1 MATSDQDIS
10 DELQESISTILKPKK
25 VEFMK
30 KVKVTTKLKSEEK
43 ILALTLWRAFVLP
56 VRIPAKVESSFNYLE
71 INAINTIDLNQIV
84 IETEKISY
92 SFKLMSLEDLEQV
105 VSHVTASLKKIFPDS
120 SPGKLLKKNTHELQE
135 RIWKITASLE
145 DLKDS
150 NQGPC
155 GGYSETYTA
164 LCDYN
169 GFPCKEEI
177 QWDVDTIYHSQDTKE
192 FNLLDFSH
200 LDSRDVALCV
210 AALAFNQW
218 FIKLYSKDLRLN
230 PDVVEQILYM
240 LSMSSKLEE
249 VVLEN
254 AGLKFDFGQ
263 KMALA
268 LEENPCPGIHT
279 INLSSNQLE
288 DRGMSALS
296 QQIEKLSKGLKHL
309 NISRTSLSAKGL
321 NSLAQSFLSND
332 SFASSLVYLDLSGN
346 PGLLAAEDTCS
357 FYSFLAQPN
366 ALSHLD
372 LAGTDCALDA
382 LFGALDR
389 GCCMHL
395 SSLILNRNVYSHK
408 KVREIPPSL
417 KHFFRN
423 CWSLKYVGLSGT
435 KLPLE
440 ALRAVLQGL
449 ACNTHVSDVQL
460 DLSNCELRSAGAQV
474 IQDHIFDAKAIS
486 NLDLTDNGFDS
497 DMVTL
502 VLSLGRSK
510 SLQHVSL
517 GKNFNIKSKAL
528 VDVLHRIVQLIQD
541 EECPLRS
548 LSVADSR
555 LKSGTCILINA
566 LGSNTCLRR
575 IDISGNAM
583 GDTGAKMLAKALQ
596 INTSLRTVAW
606 DRNHT
611 TAVGFLDVASALERN
626 YTLKSMP
633 LPMSDVAQAYRNN
646 PEKTEE
652 ALQKIQS
659 YLLRNNQMRTFPPE
673 QALRLEEGIVTSSTQ
688 QMVDIM
694 CDKVQEHL
702 NIINKG
708 PVKELQ
714 EDLTFAEETI
724 KDAKMLTTILPALYQ
739 RGISL
744 PCESSMR
751 SRLESVA
758 DDISQAANMEI
769 ETLVQSLL
777 DSTKSLCPNTL
788 QKASVQ
794 EQLVNPVLSKISIP
808 QNFVKSAIIEQ
819 AGLEIV
825 NKLREV
831 KLSITAA
838 FIDRTVEHTL
848 KELITAQQ
856 KLAHHLPKPGFGFS
870 APDEAS
876 SESLGDET
884 MVKGSEPLLAAAQ
897 RLAPVESASTLRRKT
912 IHSRRIRPTAALK
925 RVSEFNLERQVEE
938 MDCLAE
944 KQLLSVSGRPMSHPA
959 CVEIA
964 FPVPPLTGSFTNLP
978 TEGQKLEHY
987 TRGRPKPNRTKR
999 QPPSKPVVQP
1009 TNHENEDQE
1018 TISTLDEGLEE
1029 FFTNKTTHG
1038 KYCKNQ
1044 PTKRAEHNIPPRS
1057 KNKFLK
1063 FSDFFA
1069 FKISKFT
1076 KPQKSDKEPEGK
1088 PPRSK
1093 SPAPELLRPRR
1104 KSGEAQVQAT
1114 PHEGATPQASERTR
1128 LSTMQDVCRPR
1139 SPRAA
1144 KAQSLILLPGM
1155 KQSEALSMQ
1164 LSVPSEQELNL
1175 EPYIGNELSQS
1186 DLRIH
1191 TVLHRTGAKVMPI
1204 NPKSKLNTD
1213 SESGGTNYYEVSAEK
1228 KTQPP
1233 SRAMKLSALANM
1245 DEPSTVRDAD
1255 DEDSETTSLRE
1266 AKVGEVSSD
1275 KRSEGSQ
1282 MVSEGR
1288 QQRILLP
1295 PHRKL
1300 LRPRAMDRR
1309 SSPSPLPRKLAGS
1322 EKSFSLSVNGSP
1334 EEHRNH
1340 QNKIHPPSEDPS
1352 SGSDET
1358 EESNVS
1364 QASHTAATCGEH
1376 TVELWPSEILNNQEG
1391 SL

>member
-1 MATSDQDIS
+1 PCVCVSLCGCLPLWVPVSLCVCECSGEWRD
-10 DELQESISTILKPKK
+10 ST
-25 VEFMK
+25 F
-30 KVKVTTKLKSEEK
+30 
-43 ILALTLWRAFVLP
+43 
-56 VRIPAKVESSFNYLE
+56 
-71 INAINTIDLNQIV
+71 IV

-288 DRGMSALS
+288 DRGKGHSLFFSMTSTQCLLTQIQLGPRSHFTSRPRLGSCYLPCVSIISVFLPCVGTPITTQPPADHRLHINTAL
-296 QQIEKLSKGLKHL
+296 G
-309 NISRTSLSAKGL
+309 
-321 NSLAQSFLSND
+321 
-332 SFASSLVYLDLSGN
+332 
-346 PGLLAAEDTCS
+346 S

-382 LFGALDR
+382 VSSQSEYTAPLVHMCPL
-389 GCCMHL
+389 L
-395 SSLILNRNVYSHK
+395 SCR

-652 ALQKIQS
+652 ALGMGGGR
-659 YLLRNNQMRTFPPE
+659 RNHGLHRFGSFHTPFGMESCLCFHF
-673 QALRLEEGIVTSSTQ
+673 SSQ
-688 QMVDIM
+688 
-694 CDKVQEHL
+694 
-702 NIINKG
+702 
-708 PVKELQ
+708 
-714 EDLTFAEETI
+714 
-724 KDAKMLTTILPALYQ
+724 
-739 RGISL
+739 
-744 PCESSMR
+744 
-751 SRLESVA
+751 
-758 DDISQAANMEI
+758 
-769 ETLVQSLL
+769 TLVQSLL

-825 NKLREV
+825 NKLRSG
-831 KLSITAA
+831 KY
-838 FIDRTVEHTL
+838 
-848 KELITAQQ
+848 
-856 KLAHHLPKPGFGFS
+856 LA
-870 APDEAS
+870 
-876 SESLGDET
+876 
-884 MVKGSEPLLAAAQ
+884 
-897 RLAPVESASTLRRKT
+897 RRC
-912 IHSRRIRPTAALK
+912 
-925 RVSEFNLERQVEE
+925 VSEFNLERQVEE

-999 QPPSKPVVQP
+999 QPPSKPVVSLARQRP
-1009 TNHENEDQE
+1009 GWGFNTQ
-1018 TISTLDEGLEE
+1018 
-1029 FFTNKTTHG
+1029 
-1038 KYCKNQ
+1038 
-1044 PTKRAEHNIPPRS
+1044 
-1057 KNKFLK
+1057 
-1063 FSDFFA
+1063 
-1069 FKISKFT
+1069 
-1076 KPQKSDKEPEGK
+1076 QKSI
-1088 PPRSK
+1088 S
-1093 SPAPELLRPRR
+1093 
-1104 KSGEAQVQAT
+1104 Q
-1114 PHEGATPQASERTR
+1114 
-1128 LSTMQDVCRPR
+1128 C
-1139 SPRAA
+1139 AA
-1144 KAQSLILLPGM
+1144 
-1155 KQSEALSMQ
+1155 
-1164 LSVPSEQELNL
+1164 LNL
-1175 EPYIGNELSQS
+1175 NLGFCCSKTETKKLF
-1186 DLRIH
+1186 
-1191 TVLHRTGAKVMPI
+1191 AKRKIPQILEIRSRWEHSAGQAAPME
-1204 NPKSKLNTD
+1204 K
-1213 SESGGTNYYEVSAEK
+1213 SESTFRV
-1228 KTQPP
+1228 
-1233 SRAMKLSALANM
+1233 
-1245 DEPSTVRDAD
+1245 
-1255 DEDSETTSLRE
+1255 
-1266 AKVGEVSSD
+1266 
-1275 KRSEGSQ
+1275 
-1282 MVSEGR
+1282 
-1288 QQRILLP
+1288 
-1295 PHRKL
+1295 H
-1300 LRPRAMDRR
+1300 
-1309 SSPSPLPRKLAGS
+1309 
-1322 EKSFSLSVNGSP
+1322 
-1334 EEHRNH
+1334 
-1340 QNKIHPPSEDPS
+1340 DPS
-1352 SGSDET
+1352 S
-1358 EESNVS
+1358 
-1364 QASHTAATCGEH
+1364 
-1376 TVELWPSEILNNQEG
+1376 ELKGPVLTKGRGPEMLTHFSP
-1391 SL
+1391 

>member
-1 MATSDQDIS
+1 MPKMAMLSNYNYILFRVI
-10 DELQESISTILKPKK
+10 LQ
-25 VEFMK
+25 FMK
-30 KVKVTTKLKSEEK
+30 RFFLLGSNVYNTLFCLSVY
-43 ILALTLWRAFVLP
+43 LA
-56 VRIPAKVESSFNYLE
+56 
-71 INAINTIDLNQIV
+71 
-84 IETEKISY
+84 
-92 SFKLMSLEDLEQV
+92 
-105 VSHVTASLKKIFPDS
+105 
-120 SPGKLLKKNTHELQE
+120 
-135 RIWKITASLE
+135 
-145 DLKDS
+145 
-150 NQGPC
+150 

-254 AGLKFDFGQ
+254 AGLK
-263 KMALA
+263 LA
-268 LEENPCPGIHT
+268 KLPFASHFKSPFEECYLFVL
-279 INLSSNQLE
+279 LSLAHSLF
-288 DRGMSALS
+288 
-296 QQIEKLSKGLKHL
+296 
-309 NISRTSLSAKGL
+309 TSVFCFTFAGL

-382 LFGALDR
+382 VSTTDSRQSQPPPPNGINGSFSLFSEVHSFA
-389 GCCMHL
+389 
-395 SSLILNRNVYSHK
+395 
-408 KVREIPPSL
+408 
-417 KHFFRN
+417 
-423 CWSLKYVGLSGT
+423 
-435 KLPLE
+435 
-440 ALRAVLQGL
+440 
-449 ACNTHVSDVQL
+449 
-460 DLSNCELRSAGAQV
+460 
-474 IQDHIFDAKAIS
+474 
-486 NLDLTDNGFDS
+486 GFDS

-724 KDAKMLTTILPALYQ
+724 KDAKINHGLHRFGSFHTPFGM
-739 RGISL
+739 
-744 PCESSMR
+744 ESCLCFHFS
-751 SRLESVA
+751 
-758 DDISQAANMEI
+758 SQ
-769 ETLVQSLL
+769 TLVQSLL

-856 KLAHHLPKPGFGFS
+856 KLVSVFIQCSDNG
-870 APDEAS
+870 
-876 SESLGDET
+876 
-884 MVKGSEPLLAAAQ
+884 AQ
-897 RLAPVESASTLRRKT
+897 D
-912 IHSRRIRPTAALK
+912 
-925 RVSEFNLERQVEE
+925 NL
-938 MDCLAE
+938 
-944 KQLLSVSGRPMSHPA
+944 
-959 CVEIA
+959 
-964 FPVPPLTGSFTNLP
+964 N
-978 TEGQKLEHY
+978 Y
-987 TRGRPKPNRTKR
+987 
-999 QPPSKPVVQP
+999 
-1009 TNHENEDQE
+1009 
-1018 TISTLDEGLEE
+1018 
-1029 FFTNKTTHG
+1029 
-1038 KYCKNQ
+1038 
-1044 PTKRAEHNIPPRS
+1044 
-1057 KNKFLK
+1057 
-1063 FSDFFA
+1063 
-1069 FKISKFT
+1069 
-1076 KPQKSDKEPEGK
+1076 PQS
-1088 PPRSK
+1088 
-1093 SPAPELLRPRR
+1093 
-1104 KSGEAQVQAT
+1104 
-1114 PHEGATPQASERTR
+1114 
-1128 LSTMQDVCRPR
+1128 
-1139 SPRAA
+1139 
-1144 KAQSLILLPGM
+1144 I
-1155 KQSEALSMQ
+1155 
-1164 LSVPSEQELNL
+1164 
-1175 EPYIGNELSQS
+1175 
-1186 DLRIH
+1186 
-1191 TVLHRTGAKVMPI
+1191 
-1204 NPKSKLNTD
+1204 
-1213 SESGGTNYYEVSAEK
+1213 
-1228 KTQPP
+1228 
-1233 SRAMKLSALANM
+1233 
-1245 DEPSTVRDAD
+1245 
-1255 DEDSETTSLRE
+1255 
-1266 AKVGEVSSD
+1266 
-1275 KRSEGSQ
+1275 
-1282 MVSEGR
+1282 
-1288 QQRILLP
+1288 
-1295 PHRKL
+1295 
-1300 LRPRAMDRR
+1300 
-1309 SSPSPLPRKLAGS
+1309 
-1322 EKSFSLSVNGSP
+1322 
-1334 EEHRNH
+1334 
-1340 QNKIHPPSEDPS
+1340 
-1352 SGSDET
+1352 
-1358 EESNVS
+1358 
-1364 QASHTAATCGEH
+1364 
-1376 TVELWPSEILNNQEG
+1376 
-1391 SL
+1391 